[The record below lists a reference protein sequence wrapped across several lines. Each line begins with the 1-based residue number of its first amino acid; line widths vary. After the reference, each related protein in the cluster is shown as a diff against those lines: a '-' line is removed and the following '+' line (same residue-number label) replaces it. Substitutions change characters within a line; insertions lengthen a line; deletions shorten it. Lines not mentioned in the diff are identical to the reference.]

1 MATNKEEKMT
11 NMDTPEA
18 PSMNEYFSFHVKL
31 SGKTTYLLEFF
42 YKKDSIEIKTK
53 SLEDYNPPLYKA
65 NFTKENFYKIHKF
78 FRQFDSIDE
87 IYDFLKNIGLEKI
100 TSIYFESNLL
110 KIKMQI
116 PSLIKEKPPSE
127 IIMMLLREDTDS
139 NELLNQLIE
148 KVKEIDIL
156 QKRVDYL
163 YKYLDLKENDINIVN
178 SFGESAITIFN
189 AINSKIFKSHNEI
202 TFINKGIE
210 QSLNKTIKKM
220 ELIYRASR
228 DGDSSKSFHNK
239 CDGKS
244 NTLTVI
250 KTSVGKRFGGF
261 SVGEWSSEQNY
272 IYDEK
277 AFLFS
282 IDNKELY
289 FVKKE
294 QSQYAILC
302 NKNYGPSFGK
312 GPDLNI
318 SSNCRNNS
326 SYAKQ
331 DSFDY
336 KGKTDILV
344 GSQKFNAT
352 DYEVYQIYY

>member
-1 MATNKEEKMT
+1 MNDEKD
-11 NMDTPEA
+11 NNAETPEA
-18 PSMNEYFSFHVKL
+18 PSLNQYFSFHVKL
-31 SGKTTYLLEFF
+31 SGKITYLLEFF
-42 YKKDSIEIKTK
+42 SKKDLIEIQSKC
-53 SLEDYNPPLYKA
+53 LEDYNPPIYRGI
-65 NFTKENFYKIHKF
+65 FSKENFLKLHKF

-100 TSIYFESNLL
+100 TTIFYENNIL
-110 KIKMQI
+110 KIKIDI
-116 PSLIKEKPPSE
+116 PSLIKNKPPNE
-127 IIMMLLREDTDS
+127 IIIMLLREDADTND
-139 NELLNQLIE
+139 LLNKLNDKI
-148 KVKEIDIL
+148 KEIDIL
-156 QKRVDYL
+156 QKKVDYL
-163 YKYLDLKENDINIVN
+163 YKYLDIKDIDIDSMN
-178 SFGESAITIFN
+178 SFTESAIKIFN

-202 TFINKGIE
+202 TFINQGLEKA
-210 QSLNKTIKKM
+210 LNKKIKKM
-220 ELIYRASR
+220 ELIFRASR

-261 SVGEWSSEQNY
+261 SAGEWSSEENY
-272 IYDEK
+272 IYDEN

-282 IDNKELY
+282 IDIKEIY
-289 FVKKE
+289 FIKKE
-294 QSQYAILC
+294 QSQYALFC

-331 DSFDY
+331 ESYDY
-336 KGKTDILV
+336 KGKTDALV

-352 DYEVYQIYY
+352 DYEVYQICF